1 MKRRGAVN
9 IKRTGNRLVMSNM
22 QHHLEY
28 TSSCRKLLLI
38 SALIFF
44 TGAFLCSYSRASLSI
59 ATINTIQGE
68 APQILDTTDA
78 KVLQGIYFNLKLSND
93 KNLVITPNKNRIL
106 NIAYNSSP
114 SDYSFGVNLP
124 TLSND
129 DILDNDG
136 DYLANTN
143 NLVID
148 NITSEWRDASDNVI
162 DPNSKTWLGS
172 NVCNAE
178 SYRGDSSVKVTLSYH
193 INTEYG
199 DPRTSEIREASTT
212 FKLIAD
218 DGICYIRPGVLSL
231 NIDGGW
237 PEGNNN
243 WGGGSKDAARSDPY
257 DTSQFKPST
266 GYYAWATD
274 RNGQPFPT
282 TGFPEARF
290 RIVPKNPISQY
301 TYELVKNP
309 NSALVS
315 TVRSINPDSK
325 SEFKF
330 NGNVPTKGEDFV
342 ILVTNTN
349 TKAKFIYR
357 FSLNRWVYVFVGN
370 GWWYTDAQAYQMCA
384 ANGDRLPTRKELT
397 NSLYA
402 TINFDEDFMNKQNSK
417 WYFPNNSSKRAIGD
431 SVIGEWGKIYYY
443 APVKN
448 GDKFDMMKDVPDSDF
463 KNYFQYDFYFTSEI
477 GLNTTKHYSVGSV
490 EGNVIVEPDDA
501 YIMCV
506 KY

>member
-38 SALIFF
+38 SALIFS

-78 KVLQGIYFNLKLSND
+78 KVLQGIYFNLKLSDD
-93 KNLVITPNKNRIL
+93 KNLAITPNQNRIL

-124 TLSND
+124 ALSND

-143 NLVID
+143 NIVID

-172 NVCNAE
+172 NVCKAE
-178 SYRGDSSVKVTLSYH
+178 SYRGDTSVKVTLSYH

-199 DPRTSEIREASTT
+199 DPRSSEIREASTT

-218 DGICYIRPGVLSL
+218 DGICYIRPGVLAL
-231 NIDGGW
+231 NIKDGW
-237 PEGNNN
+237 PDGDNKN
-243 WGGGSKDAARSDPY
+243 WAGSEWAARSDPY
-257 DTSQFKPST
+257 DTDQFKPRT

-274 RNGQPFPT
+274 QNGQPFPT
-282 TGFPEARF
+282 FGFPEGRF

-309 NSALVS
+309 NSSLVS

-330 NGNVPTKGEDFV
+330 NGNVPPKGEYFV
-342 ILVTNTN
+342 ILVTNIN

-357 FSLNRWVYVFVGN
+357 FSLNKWIYAIPVSESKGVFFN
-370 GWWYTDAQAYQMCA
+370 EAKQKCS
-384 ANGDRLPTRKELT
+384 ANGDRFAIRAELT
-397 NSLYA
+397 NSPYA
-402 TINFDEDFMNKQNSK
+402 TKDVSFSDENNWYQATNS
-417 WYFPNNSSKRAIGD
+417 FKRAIGGGLM
-431 SVIGEWGKIYYY
+431 GEWGKVYFY
-443 APVKN
+443 APRN
-448 GDKFDMMKDVPDSDF
+448 NSDKFDMMKDVPDSEL
-463 KNYFQYDFYFTSEI
+463 KSIYEYNFYFTSEI
-477 GLNTTKHYSVGSV
+477 SPNPNKYYSVGMV
-490 EGNVIVEPDDA
+490 EGNVIMEPDEA
-501 YIMCV
+501 NVACV
-506 KY
+506 RY